1 MKASKN
7 QRDTTAKGFLKA
19 AWGHRAA
26 AQILEP
32 HAGIEAGKPKAIFFA
47 FYNVLGLSVELYLK
61 GFLRTRGIDSV
72 TLSHKPF
79 GHDVDRLLKEALDR
93 DIMRIPAATRLPF
106 SEANLRRF
114 VSTIGQHYAQHKYR
128 YLDNNTK
135 KYSYIKNTELLW
147 PMLDHLQGLLE
158 MAIFLEERSIS
169 IDEIADS
176 VAEAVRE
183 WRESQKIELRPI
195 VTAKM
200 LNK

>member
-1 MKASKN
+1 
-7 QRDTTAKGFLKA
+7 
-19 AWGHRAA
+19 
-26 AQILEP
+26 
-32 HAGIEAGKPKAIFFA
+32 
-47 FYNVLGLSVELYLK
+47 
-61 GFLRTRGIDSV
+61 
-72 TLSHKPF
+72 
-79 GHDVDRLLKEALDR
+79 
-93 DIMRIPAATRLPF
+93 MRIPAATRLPF